1 MEPGQS
7 APSGAVALTEAQ
19 VVDYLEAHPE
29 FFESHSELLSRISLR
44 HRHGGKAV
52 SLIER
57 QIDVLRDRNRGL
69 EMRLVEA
76 VRNAQENDAIFDRL
90 QSLVRALLLAPDAAA
105 MPGIVEARLRE
116 GFGVPQVALR
126 LWRTHARHAELAAAT
141 AVEPAVIEQTAALS
155 TPYCGAPGEF
165 RAVVLLAGEGV
176 QTRSVALVP
185 LRVGAGPE
193 PFGLLVLGSADPD
206 RFSPGLGTAF
216 LSRIGEVL
224 SAALSRLAVDPA
236 PAADPAPTLDPSL
249 AADPAPAADP
259 GLAADPAP

>member
-1 MEPGQS
+1 MEPGQP
-7 APSGAVALTEAQ
+7 APSGADALIEEQ
-19 VVDYLEAHPE
+19 VVDYLQAHPE
-29 FFESHSELLSRISLR
+29 FFELHSDLLSRISLR

-57 QIDVLRDRNRGL
+57 QIEVLRDRNRGL

-105 MPGIVEARLRE
+105 LPGIVEARLRD

-126 LWRTHARHAELAAAT
+126 LWRVQAPHAGLPAAA
-141 AVEPAVIEQTAALS
+141 AVAPTVIEQTAALAA
-155 TPYCGAPGEF
+155 PYCGAPGEF
-165 RAVVLLAGEGV
+165 AAVALLAEEGV
-176 QTRSVALVP
+176 ETRSVALVP
-185 LRVGAGPE
+185 LRVGADPE

-224 SAALSRLAVDPA
+224 SAALSRLASDPNPGPGPDPSPAPDPA
-236 PAADPAPTLDPSL
+236 P
-249 AADPAPAADP
+249 
-259 GLAADPAP
+259 